1 MSQTLYFGGPIVTM
15 ERELYVQALLTE
27 GERILYAGSL
37 HGAEERAEG
46 TVRRVDLKGRALL
59 PAFVDAHSHLTA
71 YANTFLQAGLG
82 ECAGWEELGR
92 RLSAFAAREGLA
104 PGEWVRGEGY
114 DHNELAEGRHP
125 ARQLLDAACP
135 GHPVMIQHRSGHVG
149 VFNTLAL
156 ERLGVNE
163 ETPCPPG
170 GRMERGPDGKLTGYM
185 EENAF
190 LQLQKR
196 VPLPDTEDLLAAYDK
211 AQRSYASYGVAT
223 VQEGMM
229 PDQLI
234 PLYRQLLERDLLWL
248 DVVGYAD
255 ADGQAAEAFSGHI
268 RAYSGHFKLGGYKIF
283 LDGSP
288 QGRTAWMRTP
298 YLGGGPQD
306 RGYPVLTDRQVYD
319 RMALA
324 LDQGMQLL
332 AHCNGDAAA
341 DQLLRV
347 YEAARDASDN
357 PEKMALRP
365 VMIHA
370 QTARTDQ
377 YEKMAA
383 IGMIP
388 SIFSSHVW
396 YWGDAHLRN
405 LGPVRGGRVSACG
418 DAERAGLPFTLHTD
432 TPVLRPNLLEA
443 AWCAVNRITKAGVQ
457 LDEDQKVT
465 PYEAMRAITYNG
477 AYQYGEEADKG
488 TLEAGK
494 LADLVVLDR
503 NPLAVDPREIRDIQ
517 VLATIKEGDTLYERD
532 AK

>member
-1 MSQTLYFGGPIVTM
+1 MRRLLFSCHPAAAPLVAILDTAGARLDEGLDAMNAYAMIAGRVSALSGVVPQVTLVLGHCGGTASAIAGMSDIVVM
-15 ERELYVQALLTE
+15 SKN
-27 GERILYAGSL
+27 GSL
-37 HGAEERAEG
+37 FVNGPRVVSAVAGKELSLEDIGG
-46 TVRRVDLKGRALL
+46 TSASVRSGMAQ
-59 PAFVDAHSHLTA
+59 LTA
-71 YANTFLQAGLG
+71 DTDEDAI
-82 ECAGWEELGR
+82 
-92 RLSAFAAREGLA
+92 AFAKMAI
-104 PGEWVRGEGY
+104 
-114 DHNELAEGRHP
+114 DSNH
-125 ARQLLDAACP
+125 QLLC
-135 GHPVMIQHRSGHVG
+135 
-149 VFNTLAL
+149 
-156 ERLGVNE
+156 
-163 ETPCPPG
+163 
-170 GRMERGPDGKLTGYM
+170 
-185 EENAF
+185 
-190 LQLQKR
+190 
-196 VPLPDTEDLLAAYDK
+196 
-211 AQRSYASYGVAT
+211 
-223 VQEGMM
+223 
-229 PDQLI
+229 
-234 PLYRQLLERDLLWL
+234 
-248 DVVGYAD
+248 
-255 ADGQAAEAFSGHI
+255 
-268 RAYSGHFKLGGYKIF
+268 
-283 LDGSP
+283 
-288 QGRTAWMRTP
+288 
-298 YLGGGPQD
+298 
-306 RGYPVLTDRQVYD
+306 
-319 RMALA
+319 
-324 LDQGMQLL
+324 
-332 AHCNGDAAA
+332 HCNGDAAA

-503 NPLAVDPREIRDIQ
+503 NPLAVDPREIRDIC

-532 AK
+532 EK